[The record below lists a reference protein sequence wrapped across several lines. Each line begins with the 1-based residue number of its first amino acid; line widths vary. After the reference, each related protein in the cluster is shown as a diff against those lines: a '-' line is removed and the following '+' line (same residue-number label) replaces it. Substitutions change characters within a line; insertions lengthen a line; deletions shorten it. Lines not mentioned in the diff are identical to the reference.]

1 MKKLALATMA
11 FVIGLSSM
19 AQTSDSASS
28 GHKKFRKME
37 KHTGERDFEKL
48 NLTDDQ
54 KAQVKKINESFREQ
68 MEKVN
73 KNTGIS
79 ADQLKE
85 KRRALA
91 KDHKQKIN
99 EILTP
104 KQKKQMQD
112 AHDQLTKED
121 KSGMRSRRFKEMTQ
135 DLNLTPEQSI
145 KMKEL
150 SSALR
155 NDVKS
160 IRQNTS
166 LSKEEKKEQMKNLM
180 KKHKTDMEVLL
191 SDEQKEQLR
200 NRSKNRRTEAV

>member
-1 MKKLALATMA
+1 MKKVALAIMA
-11 FVIGLSSM
+11 FVIGFSSI
-19 AQTSDSASS
+19 AQATDSASS
-28 GHKKFRKME
+28 GHKKFRKLE
-37 KHTGERDFEKL
+37 KHASGRNFEKL
-48 NLTDDQ
+48 NLTDEQ
-54 KAQVKKINESFREQ
+54 KAQVKKINESFRQQ
-68 MEKVN
+68 MVNAN
-73 KNTGIS
+73 KNTSIS

-91 KDHKQKIN
+91 KEHKRKMN

-104 KQKKQMQD
+104 EQKKQMQD
-112 AHDQLTKED
+112 GHDGLIKGD
-121 KSGMRSRRFKEMTQ
+121 KGEMRSQRFEEMTQ
-135 DLNLTPEQSI
+135 DLNLTPEQSA

-150 SSALR
+150 NFTLR

-160 IRQNTS
+160 IRQNTA